1 MKISTILYAVLLSFV
16 TIKAQPIDILSN
28 AAPRVTMSS
37 DFDTVSQKDPIE
49 LTLAFP
55 ELQFVEPVFLTH
67 VKDGTGR
74 IFVLEK
80 RGRVLVFPNDQDVTE
95 YKVFLDIRDK
105 VDVFESWEKGLLGL
119 EFHPDYAENGFFYLF
134 YTSLIDST
142 VNTVISRFSVDSL
155 DIDKADSE
163 SEFRLL
169 AIPNTSIIHFGG
181 TLQFGIDGYLYIS
194 RGDGGTDRPTPW
206 DYDGIISEAQNLN
219 SLLGAIL
226 RIDVDNPS
234 DELNYGIPA
243 DNPLFGNTDGFRE
256 ELWAWGLRNP
266 WRFSIDSISGA
277 IWAGDVGQ
285 YTYEEVNL
293 IEKGNNYGWNIVEG
307 YECFSDSECDTTG
320 LTPPVYV
327 YDHTENC
334 AITGGYVYH
343 GSSIPELEGAYI
355 YGDFC
360 SGKIWA
366 LTHENGEI
374 QSNILLNDSDIF
386 ISSFGLDDSKE
397 LYVTAHFN
405 GHIFKISR
413 GTIGIE
419 RGQIPYPKTFLLFQN
434 YPNPF
439 NPVTVI
445 KYALP
450 EVSDVSLVIYN
461 IMGQEVIR
469 WDEDNVTPGYNE
481 IIWNGTT
488 QTGFPV
494 SSGMYIYRITAGDL
508 NQTKKMLLLK

>member
-1 MKISTILYAVLLSFV
+1 MNISIILPALLLPFV
-16 TIKAQPIDILSN
+16 TINAQHSNIDTILQI
-28 AAPRVTMSS
+28 
-37 DFDTVSQKDPIE
+37 DHIE

-55 ELQFVEPVFLTH
+55 ELQFVEPVYLTH
-67 VKDGTGR
+67 VKDSTDR

-105 VDVFESWEKGLLGL
+105 VDLFESWEKGLLGL
-119 EFHPDYAENGFFYLF
+119 VFHPDYVENGFFYLF

-155 DIDKADSE
+155 DIDRADSE
-163 SEFRLL
+163 SEFTLL
-169 AIPNTSIIHFGG
+169 VIPNTSIVHFGG
-181 TLQFGIDGYLYIS
+181 TLQFGEDGYLYIS
-194 RGDGGTDRPTPW
+194 RGDGGADRPTPSA
-206 DYDGIISEAQNLN
+206 YEGIISEAQNLK

-234 DELNYGIPA
+234 EELNYGIPA

-266 WRFSIDSISGA
+266 WRFSIDNISGE
-277 IWAGDVGQ
+277 IWVGDVGQ
-285 YTYEEVNL
+285 NLYEEVNL

-307 YECFSDSECDTTG
+307 FECFSDPDCDTTKF
-320 LTPPVYV
+320 TPPVFV
-327 YDHTENC
+327 YDHTGNC

-366 LTHENGEI
+366 LTYENGEF
-374 QSNILLNDSDIF
+374 QSNILLNDSDIS
-386 ISSFGLDDSKE
+386 ISSFGLDESQE

-413 GTIGIE
+413 GTIDIK
-419 RGQIPYPKTFLLFQN
+419 RDRIPYPKTFTLFQN

-445 KYALP
+445 KYELS
-450 EVSDVSLVIYN
+450 ELSDVSLVIYN
-461 IMGQEVIR
+461 IMGQELFR
-469 WDEDNVTPGYNE
+469 WDESKVAAGYFEKTWKGINQF
-481 IIWNGTT
+481 GV
-488 QTGFPV
+488 PV
-494 SSGMYIYRITAGDL
+494 GSGVYLYRLVVGDFV
-508 NQTKKMLLLK
+508 QTKKMLLLK